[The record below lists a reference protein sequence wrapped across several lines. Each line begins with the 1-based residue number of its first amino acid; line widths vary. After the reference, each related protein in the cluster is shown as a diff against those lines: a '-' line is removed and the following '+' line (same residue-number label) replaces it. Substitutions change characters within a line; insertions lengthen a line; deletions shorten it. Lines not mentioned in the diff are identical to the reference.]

1 MSQLKK
7 SPSIHSTLCM
17 SSLALFLLFKI
28 VNHFSLTFVIGV
40 YVVVGRVRLQSP
52 QFLRSVCALSGTS
65 ESGNIRWQGK
75 SIPGGALSVCLLWFL
90 LSKQKETKEALFV
103 PVTSFLQS
111 FFVRFFQSHT
121 LGRKQRQREREE
133 IFLARYHRQRLIEGN
148 E

>member
-28 VNHFSLTFVIGV
+28 VNHFSLTFVIGIRS
-40 YVVVGRVRLQSP
+40 GR
-52 QFLRSVCALSGTS
+52 SGKT
-65 ESGNIRWQGK
+65 
-75 SIPGGALSVCLLWFL
+75 
-90 LSKQKETKEALFV
+90 
-103 PVTSFLQS
+103 PVTLIPEKCLCFEWNLRKWQHQVARQKHSWWCTQCVSIMVSLVEIEGDKRGSFCSSDIFPIVLLRVVFS
-111 FFVRFFQSHT
+111 ISHF
-121 LGRKQRQREREE
+121 RQKVEVEREE